1 MGQGFSVEPAAV
13 RALGDLVLRASAGAD
28 SYRQW
33 FDRLLGA
40 GAGFDTERGEGFLAA
55 AWPKLDLWQ
64 RTALSQSRFAADLA
78 ASGGHELRC
87 VAHWYG
93 VVDARAAELLDRLNP
108 EPDAARVPADEVRD
122 PVGAASFRDA
132 VPVGYGGPD
141 PEAVTD
147 PAWWPVKAEQ
157 ERQELLDLGGSLG
170 DVAEVIKIL
179 TGSDKDFITMIADL
193 LVGDW
198 TVLQEQAVLYN
209 DAATGLENIAANI
222 DQGRFGIQE
231 VWAGEAADRA
241 KNWLAAYRACVLQLA
256 QYFRG
261 ACRAIQA
268 LAKLAYHLMQEIRHG
283 YSSTID
289 IVLMILTKG
298 RKLGLERGLRVV
310 DVISEVLDEI
320 GRGGKIAKIVEDR
333 EIRDIIHLILSFD
346 EVVGAIQTLIS
357 AALGLAHSFAGQKTL
372 DELLEATIAMGEPP
386 QWPEDYEHRDAECPA
401 KGKGVLL

>member
-13 RALGDLVLRASAGAD
+13 RALGDLVLRAGAGAD

-33 FDRLLGA
+33 FDRLVGA
-40 GAGFDTERGEGFLAA
+40 GAGFDTERGEGLLAA
-55 AWPKLDLWQ
+55 AWPKLDAWQ
-64 RTALSQSRFAADLA
+64 RAALSQSRFAADLA
-78 ASGGHELRC
+78 SAGGHELRC

-93 VVDARAAELLDRLNP
+93 VVDARAAELLDQLNP
-108 EPDAARVPADEVRD
+108 EPDAARVPLDEVRD

-141 PEAVTD
+141 PAAVSD
-147 PAWWPVKAEQ
+147 PTWWPVKAEQ
-157 ERQELLDLGGSLG
+157 ERQEILDLGGSLG
-170 DVAEVIKIL
+170 DVAEVIQML

-209 DAATGLENIAANI
+209 DAAAGLEDIAANI
-222 DQGRFGIQE
+222 NQGRFGIE
-231 VWAGEAADRA
+231 GVWAGEAADRA
-241 KNWLAAYRACVLQLA
+241 KNWLAAYRASVLQLA
-256 QYFRG
+256 RYFRG

-268 LAKLAYHLMQEIRHG
+268 FAKLAYHMMQEIRHG

-298 RKLGLERGLRVV
+298 RKLGLERGIRVAE
-310 DVISEVLDEI
+310 VISEALAQL
-320 GRGGKIAKIVEDR
+320 GRRGKLIDIVKDPELM
-333 EIRDIIHLILSFD
+333 EVIHLVLSFN
-346 EVVGAIQTLIS
+346 EIVGMIQTWIS
-357 AALGLAHSFAGQKTL
+357 AALGLAHAFAGEKTL
-372 DELLEATIAMGEPP
+372 DELLQASIAMGDPP

-401 KGKGVLL
+401 KSRKVLL